1 MEQFAIQLRRKLS
14 ILLLLMVSVLMHA
27 QVKDIGSVMSQW
39 NSYIKSSSEQIF
51 LFVSIICVLIGAI
64 QLVIIYPKFS
74 GGDQHS
80 ASAFLKHGG
89 GLILVIVL
97 LNLFRILM

>member
-1 MEQFAIQLRRKLS
+1 MEKIKIQLRTRLS
-14 ILLLLMVSVLMHA
+14 LLLMFISSGLMHA
-27 QVKDIGSVMSQW
+27 QVKDISSVMSQW
-39 NSYIKSSSEQIF
+39 NSYIKSSSEQLF
-51 LFVSIICVLIGAI
+51 VFVSIICVLIGAI

-89 GLILVIVL
+89 GLILVVVL
-97 LNLFRILM
+97 LNLFKLLM

>member
-1 MEQFAIQLRRKLS
+1 MENFKIQLRTKLS
-14 ILLLLMVSVLMHA
+14 TLLLFLSVSLMHA

-39 NSYIKSSSEQIF
+39 NTYIKSGSEQLF
-51 LFVSIICVLIGAI
+51 VFVSIICVLIGAI

-97 LNLFRILM
+97 LNLFKLLM

>member
-1 MEQFAIQLRRKLS
+1 MEKLAIQLRRKLS
-14 ILLLLMVSVLMHA
+14 IVLLLLVSFLMKA

-51 LFVSIICVLIGAI
+51 LFVSIICVLIGAV
-64 QLVIIYPKFS
+64 QLVIIFPKFS

>member
-1 MEQFAIQLRRKLS
+1 MEQFAIQLRKKLS
-14 ILLLLMVSVLMHA
+14 ILLLLMVSALMHA

>member
-1 MEQFAIQLRRKLS
+1 MFIS
-14 ILLLLMVSVLMHA
+14 SGLMPA
-27 QVKDIGSVMSQW
+27 QVKDISSVMSQW
-39 NSYIKSSSEQIF
+39 NSYIKSSSEQLF
-51 LFVSIICVLIGAI
+51 VFVSIICVLIGAI

-89 GLILVIVL
+89 GLILVVVL
-97 LNLFRILM
+97 LNLFKLLM

>member
-1 MEQFAIQLRRKLS
+1 MEKIKIQLGTRLS
-14 ILLLLMVSVLMHA
+14 LLLMFISSGLMHA
-27 QVKDIGSVMSQW
+27 QVKDISSVMSQW
-39 NSYIKSSSEQIF
+39 NSYIKSSSEQLF
-51 LFVSIICVLIGAI
+51 VFVSIICVLIGAI

-89 GLILVIVL
+89 GLILVVVL
-97 LNLFRILM
+97 LNLFKLLM

>member
-1 MEQFAIQLRRKLS
+1 MEKIKIQLRTKLS
-14 ILLLLMVSVLMHA
+14 FLLLFVTSGLMHA
-27 QVKDIGSVMSQW
+27 QVKDISSVMSQW
-39 NSYIKSSSEQIF
+39 NSYIKGGSEQLF
-51 LFVSIICVLIGAI
+51 VFVSIICVLIGAI

-89 GLILVIVL
+89 GLILVVVL
-97 LNLFRILM
+97 LNLFKLLM